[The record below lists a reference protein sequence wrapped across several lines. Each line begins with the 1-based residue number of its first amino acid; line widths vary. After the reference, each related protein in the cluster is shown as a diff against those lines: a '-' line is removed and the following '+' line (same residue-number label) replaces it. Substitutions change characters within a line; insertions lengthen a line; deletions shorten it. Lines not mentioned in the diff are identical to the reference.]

1 MKEKD
6 LKEYFLAISPS
17 DAQKE
22 RIRTEV
28 QEYFDAHQDCAEMGD
43 NMKFTPIK
51 KKIGRVGLIAAVM
64 VLATVSAF
72 AATPQLRSWLGEQ
85 FSLTPSMEADF
96 EASGSLQNI
105 QSTASS
111 DNLNLTVHQTL
122 SDSDNMYLV
131 YEVATG
137 DGSVLPDD
145 VKEQILAQE
154 MEFNMDEP
162 DDDSVFLCSVDQK
175 ILQECEDG
183 ITGMLI
189 FSGISDLEGQKVS
202 LALNDLTAHWTM
214 GTPSEMEMHP
224 ADLTGTDAWTNTDY
238 HVEGY
243 SISPLCI
250 KLDLSCNGSLNDNAG
265 VPDQITVE
273 LETAGDADS
282 SIVRIVADSY
292 TVREA
297 NGTRTQFFLLDE
309 IINPEQVKAVYVD
322 GEKL

>member
-28 QEYFDAHQDCAEMGD
+28 QEYFDAHKDCAEMGD

-51 KKIGRVGLIAAVM
+51 KRIGRVGLIAAVM

-72 AATPQLRSWLGEQ
+72 AATPQLCSWLGQQ

-111 DNLNLTVHQTL
+111 DNLNLTVHQAL

-131 YEVATG
+131 YEVATA
-137 DGSVLPDD
+137 DGSELSDD

-162 DDDSVFLCSVDQK
+162 DDDSVLIYSVDQK
-175 ILQECEDG
+175 IIQQCEDG
-183 ITGMLI
+183 IIGVLI
-189 FSGISDLEGQKVS
+189 FSGISDLEDQKVS
-202 LALNDLTAHWTM
+202 LALNDLVAHWTM
-214 GTPSEMEMHP
+214 GTPSKMEMHP

-250 KLDLSCNGSLNDNAG
+250 KLDLTCIDSLNDNAG
-265 VPDQITVE
+265 VPDQVTVE
-273 LETAGDADS
+273 LETTDGATKN
-282 SIVRIVADSY
+282 IVADSY
-292 TVREA
+292 TVREE
-297 NGTRTQFFLLDE
+297 NGNRTQFFLLSE
-309 IINPEQVKAVYVD
+309 IIVPEQVKAVYVD